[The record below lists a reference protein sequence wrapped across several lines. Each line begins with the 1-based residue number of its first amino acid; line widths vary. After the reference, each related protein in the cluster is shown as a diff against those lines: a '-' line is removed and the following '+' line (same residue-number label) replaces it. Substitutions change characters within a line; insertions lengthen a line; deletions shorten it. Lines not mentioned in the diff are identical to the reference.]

1 MCPCSFHANPVSL
14 LQGHFHWFPWLWT
27 ATTLLPSTEGR
38 VSLWENHLHPS
49 SDASRVTNNHFL
61 LTESPWK
68 VNPGSMF
75 FRSDF
80 FFKDVCI
87 DFINANITMFV
98 IQKEVITASVLIMLG
113 PEPQSISCSS
123 VSCFYLMFLELCLKK
138 HWRKNKDHQG
148 FVHK

>member
-1 MCPCSFHANPVSL
+1 MLFPCKPSL
-14 LQGHFHWFPWLWT
+14 ASPGTFPLISMALNCYNTPPQHWRE
-27 ATTLLPSTEGR
+27 S
-38 VSLWENHLHPS
+38 VIWENHLHPS

-75 FRSDF
+75 FLSDT

-87 DFINANITMFV
+87 DFINANITMFI
-98 IQKEVITASVLIMLG
+98 IQKEVITASVLIILG

-148 FVHK
+148 FLHK

>member
-1 MCPCSFHANPVSL
+1 MLFPCKPSLASPGTFPLISMALNCYNTPPQHWRESVTLREPPTSFFWCIQSDK
-14 LQGHFHWFPWLWT
+14 QSFP
-27 ATTLLPSTEGR
+27 SHR
-38 VSLWENHLHPS
+38 VPLKGE
-49 SDASRVTNNHFL
+49 SRLYVF
-61 LTESPWK
+61 SFW
-68 VNPGSMF
+68 
-75 FRSDF
+75 F

-98 IQKEVITASVLIMLG
+98 IQKEVITASVLIILG

>member
-1 MCPCSFHANPVSL
+1 MQTQSRFSRDISIDFHGFEL
-14 LQGHFHWFPWLWT
+14 LQHSSPALKGECHSER
-27 ATTLLPSTEGR
+27 TTYILLLMHPEWQTIISFSPSPPER
-38 VSLWENHLHPS
+38 WIQALFFL
-49 SDASRVTNNHFL
+49 SDT
-61 LTESPWK
+61 
-68 VNPGSMF
+68 
-75 FRSDF
+75 

-87 DFINANITMFV
+87 DFINANITMFI
-98 IQKEVITASVLIMLG
+98 IQKEVITASVLIILG

>member
-1 MCPCSFHANPVSL
+1 MLFPCKPSL
-14 LQGHFHWFPWLWT
+14 ASPGTFPLISMALNCYNTPPQHWRE
-27 ATTLLPSTEGR
+27 S
-38 VSLWENHLHPS
+38 VIWENHLHPS

-75 FRSDF
+75 FLSDT

-87 DFINANITMFV
+87 DFINANITMFI
-98 IQKEVITASVLIMLG
+98 IQKEVITASVLIILG

>member
-1 MCPCSFHANPVSL
+1 MLFPCKPSL
-14 LQGHFHWFPWLWT
+14 ASPGTFPLISMALNCYNTPPQHWRE
-27 ATTLLPSTEGR
+27 S
-38 VSLWENHLHPS
+38 VIWENHLHPS

-98 IQKEVITASVLIMLG
+98 IQKEVITASVLIILG

-148 FVHK
+148 FLHK